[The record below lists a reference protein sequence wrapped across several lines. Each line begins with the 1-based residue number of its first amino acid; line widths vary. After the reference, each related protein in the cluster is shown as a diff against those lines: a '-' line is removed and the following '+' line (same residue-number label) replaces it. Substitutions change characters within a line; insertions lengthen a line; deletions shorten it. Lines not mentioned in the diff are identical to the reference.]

1 MICFLKCQSE
11 IKEKMVEVD
20 SGTKSVSN
28 ARRTYEALSTSAAGT
43 APRSTAPKDRSK
55 CVLLSTV
62 YFKSKFGAFPL
73 AVFFGAF
80 IYYYITFL
88 IMSPTIAVAVEAP
101 RVNL

>member
-1 MICFLKCQSE
+1 MKFK
-11 IKEKMVEVD
+11 KMAEVG
-20 SGTKSVSN
+20 SGPTSVAN
-28 ARRTYEALSTSAAGT
+28 AKKTYEAFNLLAAGT
-43 APRSTAPKDRSK
+43 ATRSTAPKDRSK
-55 CVLLSTV
+55 CVSLSTV

-88 IMSPTIAVAVEAP
+88 IMSPTIAVTVEAP